1 VAVPADR
8 AGRAHLRTA
17 AGAHLSP
24 TGFPFT
30 AIVEQQR
37 LKRALLLNAVNPAV
51 GGLLVSGP
59 SGTAKSTAVR
69 ALAELLPEID
79 VVADC
84 PFMCDPAAP
93 ACPSCTSRAELP
105 VRRRRRRVVTL
116 PLNATEDRVAGT
128 IDMARAL
135 TDGIK
140 ALEPGLL
147 AEANRGILYVDEI
160 NLLDDHLG
168 DILLDAAASGTN
180 VVEREGI
187 SLSHPARFLLVGTMN
202 PDEGDLRPQLADR
215 IGLQVEVE
223 PLRDP
228 ELRGDVI
235 RRREAFTAD
244 PEGVAGRYARYQ
256 DELRERVEAAARAD
270 VAVPDELY
278 PAIGAL
284 VTRLG
289 VESHRAD
296 ITILECAKATAALA
310 GRDAVTVAD
319 VREAAGLALG
329 HRRAGDPF
337 GPPPRLDEH
346 ELERALEEALE
357 GAVPGKARAA
367 TEKARVRYPIPPTR

>member
-1 VAVPADR
+1 MI
-8 AGRAHLRTA
+8 GGSGL
-17 AGAHLSP
+17 

-69 ALAELLPEID
+69 GLAELLPEID

-84 PFMCDPAAP
+84 PFVCDPAAP
-93 ACPSCTSRAELP
+93 ECQSCRERAAAGHRLP
-105 VRRRRRRVVTL
+105 ARRRRRRVVTL

-135 TDGIK
+135 MEGVK

-160 NLLDDHLG
+160 NLLDDHLS

-187 SLSHPARFLLVGTMN
+187 SVSHPARFLLVGTMN

-215 IGLQVEVE
+215 IGLHVEVDALHE
-223 PLRDP
+223 P
-228 ELRGDVI
+228 ELRADVI

-244 PEGVAGRYARYQ
+244 PDTLARRFASYQ
-256 DELRERVEAAARAD
+256 DELRERVDAAVRLIAE
-270 VAVPDELY
+270 VAVPDALY

-296 ITILECAKATAALA
+296 VTILECAKAIAALA
-310 GRDAVTVAD
+310 PRDAVTAAD
-319 VREAAGLALG
+319 VREAAALALG

-346 ELERALEEALE
+346 ELDRALEEALE
-357 GAVPGKARAA
+357 GAVPGKAPAA
-367 TEKARVRYPIPPTR
+367 TERGPARERAS

>member
-1 VAVPADR
+1 MM
-8 AGRAHLRTA
+8 GGSGL
-17 AGAHLSP
+17 

-37 LKRALLLNAVNPAV
+37 LKRALLLNAVNPAI

-69 ALAELLPEID
+69 ALAELLPEIE

-84 PFMCDPAAP
+84 PFVCDPVAP
-93 ACPSCTSRAELP
+93 ACATCIERVAVGEPLP

-135 TDGIK
+135 MEGVK

-160 NLLDDHLG
+160 NLLDDHLS
-168 DILLDAAASGTN
+168 DILLDAAASGVNT
-180 VVEREGI
+180 VEREGI
-187 SLSHPARFLLVGTMN
+187 SVAHPARFMLVGTMN
-202 PDEGDLRPQLADR
+202 PEEGDLRPQLADR
-215 IGLQVEVE
+215 IGLHVEVE

-228 ELRGDVI
+228 EQRADVI
-235 RRREAFTAD
+235 RRREAFTSD
-244 PEGVAGRYARYQ
+244 PDALARRFDRYQ
-256 DELRERVEAAARAD
+256 DELRERVRAAVRLISE
-270 VAVPDELY
+270 VAVPEPLY
-278 PAIGAL
+278 AAIGAL

-296 ITILECAKATAALA
+296 ITVLECAKAIAALA
-310 GRDAVTVAD
+310 PRHSDGAAD
-319 VREAAGLALG
+319 VREAAALALS

-357 GAVPGKARAA
+357 GAVPGKAPAA
-367 TEKARVRYPIPPTR
+367 REKAPEREPAS

>member
-1 VAVPADR
+1 M
-8 AGRAHLRTA
+8 
-17 AGAHLSP
+17 

-51 GGLLVSGP
+51 GGVLISGP

-79 VVADC
+79 LVADC
-84 PFMCDPAAP
+84 PFACDPAAP
-93 ACPSCTSRAELP
+93 ACPSCVERDELP
-105 VRRRRRRVVTL
+105 ATRRRRRVVTL

-135 TDGIK
+135 TDGVK

-147 AEANRGILYVDEI
+147 AEAHRGILYVDEI
-160 NLLDDHLG
+160 NLLDDHLS

-187 SLSHPARFLLVGTMN
+187 SLAHPARFMLVGTMN
-202 PDEGDLRPQLADR
+202 PEEGDLRPQLADR
-215 IGLQVEVE
+215 LGLQVEVE

-228 ELRGDVI
+228 ELRADVI

-244 PEGVAGRYARYQ
+244 PDALAERFASYQ
-256 DELRERVEAAARAD
+256 DELRERVEAAARTR
-270 VAVPDELY
+270 VTVPDELY

-296 ITILECAKATAALA
+296 ISVLECAKAIAALA
-310 GRDAVTVAD
+310 PRDTVSVAD
-319 VREAAGLALG
+319 VREAAGLALA

-337 GPPPRLDEH
+337 GPPPRMDEH

-357 GAVPGKARAA
+357 GAVPGKAPAAREREPARERAS
-367 TEKARVRYPIPPTR
+367 

>member
-17 AGAHLSP
+17 AGAHLS
-24 TGFPFT
+24 TFPFT

-37 LKRALLLNAVNPAV
+37 LKRGLLLNAVNPAI

-69 ALAELLPEID
+69 ALAELLPEIA

-93 ACPSCTSRAELP
+93 ACPTCTGRSELP
-105 VRRRRRRVVTL
+105 VLRRRRRVVTL

-135 TDGIK
+135 ADGIK

-160 NLLDDHLG
+160 NLLDDHLS

-215 IGLQVEVE
+215 IGLHVEVE

-244 PEGVAGRYARYQ
+244 PDALAARFASYQ
-256 DELRERVEAAARAD
+256 DELREKVAAAARAE
-270 VAVPDELY
+270 VRVPDALY

-289 VESHRAD
+289 VDSHRAD
-296 ITILECAKATAALA
+296 VTVLECAKAIAALA
-310 GRDAVTVAD
+310 AREEVGAAD
-319 VREAAGLALG
+319 VREAAALALS

-337 GPPPRLDEH
+337 GPPPRMDEH
-346 ELERALEEALE
+346 ELERALGEALE
-357 GAVPGKARAA
+357 GAAPGKAPAA
-367 TEKARVRYPIPPTR
+367 TERAPAKGPAS

>member
-1 VAVPADR
+1 MIGGSR
-8 AGRAHLRTA
+8 L
-17 AGAHLSP
+17 

-37 LKRALLLNAVNPAV
+37 LKRALLLNAVNPAI

-69 ALAELLPEID
+69 ALAELLPEIE

-84 PFMCDPAAP
+84 PFACDPAAP
-93 ACPSCTSRAELP
+93 ECPLCRDRDELP
-105 VRRRRRRVVTL
+105 VVRRRRRVVTL

-135 TDGIK
+135 TEGVK

-147 AEANRGILYVDEI
+147 ADAHRGILYVDEI

-187 SLSHPARFLLVGTMN
+187 SVSHPARFLLVGTMN

-215 IGLQVEVE
+215 IGLHVEVE
-223 PLRDP
+223 ALRDP
-228 ELRGDVI
+228 ALRGEVI
-235 RRREAFTAD
+235 RRREQFTAD
-244 PEGVAGRYARYQ
+244 PDALVERFAGFQA
-256 DELRERVEAAARAD
+256 ELRDRVDAAASANVR
-270 VAVPDELY
+270 VPDAVY

-284 VTRLG
+284 VTKLG

-296 ITILECAKATAALA
+296 VTILQCAKAIAALA
-310 GRDAVTVAD
+310 ARDEVGAAD
-319 VREAAGLALG
+319 VREAAALALS

-346 ELERALEEALE
+346 ELDRAMEEALE
-357 GAVPGKARAA
+357 GAVPGKAPVAR
-367 TEKARVRYPIPPTR
+367 EKAPERYPIPPTR

>member
-1 VAVPADR
+1 
-8 AGRAHLRTA
+8 
-17 AGAHLSP
+17 
-24 TGFPFT
+24 
-30 AIVEQQR
+30 
-37 LKRALLLNAVNPAV
+37 
-51 GGLLVSGP
+51 VSGP

-69 ALAELLPEID
+69 ALAELLPEIE

-84 PFMCDPAAP
+84 PFMCDPASP
-93 ACPSCTSRAELP
+93 ACPTCAGRDELP
-105 VRRRRRRVVTL
+105 VVRRRRRVVTL

-135 TDGIK
+135 SDGIK

-160 NLLDDHLG
+160 NLLDDHLS

-187 SLSHPARFLLVGTMN
+187 SFSHPARFLLVGTMN
-202 PDEGDLRPQLADR
+202 PEEGDLRPQLADR
-215 IGLQVEVE
+215 IGLHVEVE

-244 PEGVAGRYARYQ
+244 PEALAARFASYQ
-256 DELRERVEAAARAD
+256 DELRERVATAAQASVR
-270 VAVPDELY
+270 VPDALY

-289 VESHRAD
+289 VDSHRAD
-296 ITILECAKATAALA
+296 VTILECAKAIAALA
-310 GRDAVTVAD
+310 PRDAVAAAD
-319 VREAAGLALG
+319 VREAAALALG

-357 GAVPGKARAA
+357 GAVPGKAPAA
-367 TEKARVRYPIPPTR
+367 TEKAPARGPAS